1 MRLLHTSDW
10 HLGRLLH
17 EASLHDDQAH
27 ALDQIVTMAKEEK
40 VDLVVVA
47 GDLYDRALPPAE
59 AVGLLDDVLTRLV
72 LDARTQVLLIPGNHD
87 SAQRLLFGSRL
98 LRSQGVTVVGRLSEV
113 TEPLR
118 FRDAHGEVEIFAAPY
133 VEPAEV
139 RAWLGDE
146 SLRGHDE
153 AWRAVLAKIPA
164 ARTGIRRILAAH
176 AFVAGCLDGESERP
190 LTVGGSGLVGADAF
204 AGWNYVALG
213 HLHRPQQVG
222 EGPLWY
228 PGSLYKYAFSE
239 GPQRKGALL
248 VDVDAQGKA
257 HVEARPF
264 EVRREVRRIEGLL
277 ESLLQA
283 PASAGSDDYIEAV
296 LLDDAPQLHAMERLR
311 ARYPNV
317 LHVQRPNLLRSV
329 EGRVGLR
336 GDHRRFDDI
345 DLFREFMKQVYQREM
360 TPEEE
365 GGFALA
371 VAQVDKVDQAPKAE
385 SNGAV

>member
-17 EASLHDDQAH
+17 EASLLDDQAR
-27 ALDQIVTMAKEEK
+27 ALDQIVAMAKDDK

-98 LRSQGVTVVGRLSEV
+98 LRSQGVTVVGRLAEV

-118 FRDAHGEVEIFAAPY
+118 FRDAHGDVEVFAAPY

-153 AWRAVLAKIPA
+153 AWRAVLARIPA
-164 ARTGIRRILAAH
+164 ARPGLRRILAAH
-176 AFVAGCLDGESERP
+176 AFVAGGVDGESERP
-190 LTVGGSGLVGADAF
+190 LTVGGSGLVGAEAF
-204 AGWNYVALG
+204 AGWDYVALG

-228 PGSLYKYAFSE
+228 SGSLYKYAFSE
-239 GPQRKGALL
+239 SAQRKGAWL
-248 VDVDAQGKA
+248 VDLDAQGKA

-264 EVRREVRRIEGLL
+264 SVRREVRRVEGHL
-277 ESLLQA
+277 EALLQA
-283 PASAGSDDYIEAV
+283 PEDAGREDYLEAV
-296 LLDDAPQLHAMERLR
+296 LLDDTPQLHAMERLR

-336 GDHRRFDDI
+336 GDHRRFGDL
-345 DLFREFMKQVYQREM
+345 DLFREFLRQVHQREL

-365 GGFALA
+365 AGFAHA
-371 VAQVDKVDQAPKAE
+371 VAQIDRVDRE
-385 SNGAV
+385 GAS